1 MLMPHNNLITDL
13 QANQCNQILGEVFS
27 KLYPHEVGAVIQ
39 MKLYQS
45 SISKCMGF
53 FNPFLSPLLVSIRIE
68 LQLECVVCIASLQFV
83 FCINFVCLSQWL
95 FTLFTL
101 SLVCSWV
108 LIFGRGLRLCRKQTK
123 VEGHLKLVDA
133 PRSMVGL
140 IDYLLLRAVV
150 LTSFLVP
157 LEFFF
162 IFSPQAQLF
171 ICKGIVSI
179 SSSAP
184 VYFLMECLELLHM
197 AR

>member
-1 MLMPHNNLITDL
+1 M
-13 QANQCNQILGEVFS
+13 CR
-27 KLYPHEVGAVIQ
+27 LYCLFAICFLHQFCLPLTVAFHPVHPIVGA
-39 MKLYQS
+39 LL
-45 SISKCMGF
+45 G
-53 FNPFLSPLLVSIRIE
+53 PHFLQRS
-68 LQLECVVCIASLQFV
+68 
-83 FCINFVCLSQWL
+83 
-95 FTLFTL
+95 
-101 SLVCSWV
+101 
-108 LIFGRGLRLCRKQTK
+108 LCRNQTK

-157 LEFFF
+157 QEFFF